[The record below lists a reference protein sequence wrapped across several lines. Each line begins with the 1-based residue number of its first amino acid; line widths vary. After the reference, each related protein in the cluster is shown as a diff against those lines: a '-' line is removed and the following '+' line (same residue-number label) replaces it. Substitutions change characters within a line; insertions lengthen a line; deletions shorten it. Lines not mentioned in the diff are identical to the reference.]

1 MEGIA
6 LQGLGNW
13 QAVSEHVGTRTKEEV
28 EEHYNNV
35 YINSPYWPLPVRR
48 HFMWRA
54 YPFADIDICSTRRE
68 WIYRSKST
76 RLNFMNANAGEYK
89 A

>member
-28 EEHYNNV
+28 EDHYNNV
-35 YINSPYWPLPVRR
+35 YINSPYWPLPVRFL
-48 HFMWRA
+48 H
-54 YPFADIDICSTRRE
+54 
-68 WIYRSKST
+68 
-76 RLNFMNANAGEYK
+76 L
-89 A
+89 